1 MKRLVVFPFLFACG
15 DNVGPNVTADA
26 APTPDVAV
34 DASPFV
40 QPTPLAIPL
49 SAAGNDQLL
58 GATVSGT
65 SLFAVGWRAATHDST
80 ADRELVLVKLNDKG
94 EIDTNF
100 GTQGVASL
108 NAQVGGSGETWRGVV
123 VQPSGKIVVS
133 GVVEDETVATDRD
146 VVVARFNANGTLDT
160 DFGPANTGIH
170 RLDLNTAIGTA
181 GLDATWG
188 LGVDNA
194 GRIYVHAGQRTTA
207 LDVNNQPLT
216 DTDFV
221 VVRLTVDGDID
232 TNYGDNGKHVLDI
245 LRSSADVRGIYV
257 FADGT
262 AIPHGYARSSATGNT
277 VQPVVYKLTA
287 DGDLDTNFASGG
299 VFHEVVLAIQTEVY
313 GVAVQPD
320 GKIVT
325 AGYGRATGDTND
337 WISLRISTSG
347 ELDTAWGDQGK
358 FLLDPTGTMIGDN
371 CRNAVALPGGRTAL
385 VGSAGPSNMTSD
397 GIIAIVDSTGK
408 LDTAFGTGIMKFAL
422 GSNEAV
428 WAGGVVG
435 GRAVFVGFKGGGA
448 TPSATVND
456 DAHSI
461 SLKL

>member
-1 MKRLVVFPFLFACG
+1 MKKLFVLPFLFACG
-15 DNVGPNVTADA
+15 DNIGESLPPDGN
-26 APTPDVAV
+26 TPD
-34 DASPFV
+34 SPIDSPTFV

-80 ADRELVLVKLNDKG
+80 ADRELVLVKLDDKG
-94 EIDTNF
+94 ELDTNF
-100 GTQGVASL
+100 GSAGIASL
-108 NAQVGGSGETWRGVV
+108 NAQVGGSGETWRGIV

-188 LGVDNA
+188 LGVDST
-194 GRIYVHAGQRTTA
+194 GRIYVHAGQRTTT

-221 VVRLTVDGDID
+221 VIRLLVDGDID
-232 TNYGDNGKHVLDI
+232 DDYGTNGKHVLDI

-257 FADGT
+257 APDGT
-262 AIPHGYARSSATGNT
+262 SIPHGYAKSTSTGMT

-287 DGDLDTNFASGG
+287 DGELDTNFASGG

-313 GVAVQPD
+313 GIAVQPD

-337 WISLRISTSG
+337 WISLRLTAEG
-347 ELDTAWGDQGK
+347 ALDAAWADQGK
-358 FLLDPTGTMIGDN
+358 FLLDPSGTMLGDN
-371 CRNAVALPGGRTAL
+371 CRNAVALPNGRTAL
-385 VGSAGPSNMTSD
+385 IGSAGPSNATSD
-397 GIIAIVDSTGK
+397 GIIAILDSTGK
-408 LDTAFGTGIMKFAL
+408 LDTAFGTGLMKFEL

-428 WAGGVVG
+428 WGGGVIG

-448 TPSATVND
+448 TPSASSND
-456 DAHSI
+456 DAYSI